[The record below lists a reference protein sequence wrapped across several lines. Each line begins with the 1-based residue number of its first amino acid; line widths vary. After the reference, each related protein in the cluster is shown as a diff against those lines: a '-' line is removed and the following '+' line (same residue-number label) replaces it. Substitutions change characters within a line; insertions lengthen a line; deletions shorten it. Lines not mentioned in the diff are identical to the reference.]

1 MAMIETPHNR
11 YNGAAAMPSKL
22 LCDASTATTL
32 ISNAPDTA
40 PAPGNRASRVCAT
53 TSPAI
58 VARRIVQVVAVIMLD
73 VGSDAASQADAA
85 PASRASPSQIST
97 RSGVVAA
104 LGAAAAMGRSA
115 LECARVQRL
124 NAGAS
129 RATENRTTTHIE

>member
-85 PASRASPSQIST
+85 PASRASPSQISA
-97 RSGVVAA
+97 RSGVGDA
-104 LGAAAAMGRSA
+104 LGAAAAIGRAARECVSA
-115 LECARVQRL
+115 QLL
-124 NAGAS
+124 NGEDSA
-129 RATENRTTTHIE
+129 ATENR